1 MTRSCHLPALLILV
15 WTATVFTVAAP
26 RAPASS
32 GALEG
37 FWSGTVAAPQGENAA
52 IALDFHRNENA
63 LHFRIYFPAMSLH
76 GATLDLPVQ
85 RDGNGGYTIA
95 QPLEIRLQQNG
106 DRLSG
111 TFGADLLPLTLERGG
126 NLPSRPEA
134 PVYPP
139 APSPLWRY
147 PLEGGTWAP
156 PVTDGETIFIGGSDG
171 RFHAVNAAT
180 GTAGWVWPGTIPIEG
195 AAALN
200 EAGVYFMDTHYNLV
214 ALDRKTGAF
223 RWRTPLHNE
232 FLAGHSTPNNP
243 TFNHR
248 AATPLVHDG
257 VIYVGSSDGGLYA
270 LSPASGAVLWR
281 HNAGAGIYSGIRPHG
296 ELGLIFGTMDGSLV
310 HLDLHARREI
320 FRVRTGG
327 GVVSTPLVSGDLLIA
342 GSRDYNLHAFH
353 LRDNT
358 RAWKFSCWFSW
369 IESSPVLRE
378 GVVYFGSS
386 DYARLTALD
395 PRTGRAHWSTRIH
408 GLSWGSPL
416 VTDRYVFAGTVN
428 QNVPGTLIAHQA
440 GLVKLDRASGAVL
453 WRLALPDA
461 KEGHFAGYAGG
472 PALAGDRVVAAGL
485 DGWLTAWP
493 LD

>member
-1 MTRSCHLPALLILV
+1 MTRSRQLPVLLILV
-15 WTATVFTVAAP
+15 WTALTLAAP
-26 RAPASS
+26 RALASS
-32 GALEG
+32 DALEG
-37 FWSGTVAAPQGENAA
+37 IWSGTVASPQGENAV
-52 IALDFHRNENA
+52 IGLDFKQNESG
-63 LHFRIYFPAMSLH
+63 LHFRIYFPVMSLH
-76 GATLDLPVQ
+76 AASLGLPVH
-85 RDGNGGYTIA
+85 RDETGSYTIA
-95 QPLEIRLQQNG
+95 APLEIRFRQEG
-106 DRLSG
+106 DQLSG
-111 TFGADLLPLTLERGG
+111 TFGAELLPLTLQRGG
-126 NLPSRPEA
+126 SLPPRPEA
-134 PVYPP
+134 PAYPP

-147 PLEGGTWAP
+147 SLETGTWAP
-156 PVTDGETIFIGGSDG
+156 PVADGETVFIGGGDG

-180 GTAGWVWPGTIPIEG
+180 GTARWVWPGTVPIDG
-195 AAALN
+195 PSALDDV
-200 EAGVYFMDTHYNLV
+200 GVYFMDTHYNLV

-232 FLAGHSTPNNP
+232 FLAGHSTPDNP

-270 LSPASGAVLWR
+270 VGPASGAVLWR
-281 HNAGAGIYSGIRPHG
+281 HEAGAGIYSGIRTLG
-296 ELGLIFGTMDGSLV
+296 EHGLIFGTMDGSVV
-310 HLDLHARREI
+310 HLDRRARREI

-327 GVVSTPLVSGDLLIA
+327 GVVSTPLISADLLIA
-342 GSRDYNLHAFH
+342 GSRDYNLHAFN
-353 LRDNT
+353 LRDHT
-358 RAWKFSCWFSW
+358 PAWKFSCWFSW
-369 IESSPVLRE
+369 IESTPVLRD

-386 DYARLTALD
+386 DYARVTALD
-395 PRTGRAHWSTRIH
+395 PRTGRAHWSTAVH

-416 VTDRYVFAGTVN
+416 VTNRYVFAGTVN

-472 PALAGDRVVAAGL
+472 PALAGDNVVAAGL